1 MAFGWPP
8 NAVHI
13 PWCERYLVD
22 NEQVVFIE
30 SSRVTSIAYNETG
43 SVEVH
48 ALLITTVKK
57 KKTKNTVIKKE
68 QKESSNIRLTELLQ
82 KYGIN

>member
-1 MAFGWPP
+1 M
-8 NAVHI
+8 HI

-48 ALLITTVKK
+48 ALLITTAKK
-57 KKTKNTVIKKE
+57 KRTKGIF
-68 QKESSNIRLTELLQ
+68 
-82 KYGIN
+82 KYPIN